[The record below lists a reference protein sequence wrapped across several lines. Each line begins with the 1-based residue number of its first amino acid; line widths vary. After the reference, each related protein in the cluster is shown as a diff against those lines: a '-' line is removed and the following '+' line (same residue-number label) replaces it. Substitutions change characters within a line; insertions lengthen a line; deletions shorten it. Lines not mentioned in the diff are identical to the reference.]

1 MMATKGTT
9 APAMVAPIEKLA
21 ITQEEY
27 AERLASTRRAM
38 ERAGLDALIL
48 FHSTRIVYLSGF
60 THATTERPMALIVPA
75 KGDLGVLIPALEQ
88 EHVRKSTGVGHFAVY
103 PEYPAG
109 PSGKHPMQH
118 LAALLK
124 ELKLTGPGKKIGV
137 DTDGYGDVNGYRGP
151 SVTDITDGATVVRTA
166 DLIDTPRQVKT
177 AHELQLIRESARWGN
192 LAHRILQKEM
202 AVGRSEIEV
211 SLRATLAATTTML
224 DTLGATFTGGGR
236 GVQSSPASA
245 MFIAGTNTAMP
256 HGMRREGGLQPGDVI
271 ITGAGALVGGYHSE
285 LERSMIVGEPSAEF
299 RTYFEAMVHIQEVAF
314 AALRPGRTCADAE
327 RDISGAIAELGYADL
342 QRHHTGHGIGLEGHE
357 QPFIDM
363 GDDTELLPGM
373 VLSVE
378 PGLYVPGFAGFRHSD
393 TVAITERGCDCLTF
407 YPRDLDSLIVPI

>member
-1 MMATKGTT
+1 MGKT
-9 APAMVAPIEKLA
+9 AAAMIAPIETLA
-21 ITQEEY
+21 ITRGEY
-27 AERLASTRRAM
+27 EGRIAATRRAM
-38 ERAGLDALIL
+38 ERDGLDALIL
-48 FHSTRIVYLSGF
+48 FNSIRIVYLTGF
-60 THATTERPMALIVPA
+60 THATTERPMALIIPA
-75 KGDLGVLIPALEQ
+75 SGDLGVLIPALEQ

-124 ELKLTGPGKKIGV
+124 ELKLSGTGKKIGV
-137 DTDGYGDVNGYRGP
+137 DADGYGDVNGYRGP
-151 SVTDITDGATVVRTA
+151 SVTAIADGASVVQAA
-166 DLIDTPRQVKT
+166 DLIDTSRQVKT

-192 LAHRILQKEM
+192 LAHRVLQKEM

-224 DTLGATFTGGGR
+224 DTLGPTYIGGGR

-245 MFIAGTNTAMP
+245 MFIAGTNTSMP
-256 HGMRREGGLQPGDVI
+256 HGMRREGGLRPGDVI

-285 LERSMIVGEPSAEF
+285 LERTMIVGEPSPEF
-299 RTYFEAMVHIQEVAF
+299 RKYFEAMAHIQEVAF

-327 RDISGAIAELGYADL
+327 RDISGAIAAMGHAAL

-363 GDDTELLPGM
+363 GDETELKPGM

-393 TVAITERGCDCLTF
+393 TVVITETGCDALTF
-407 YPRDLDSLIVPI
+407 YPRDLDSLIVPV

>member
-1 MMATKGTT
+1 MGTM
-9 APAMVAPIEKLA
+9 APAIVAPIETLA
-21 ITQEEY
+21 ITREEY
-27 AERLASTRRAM
+27 DGRIAATRQAM
-38 ERAGLDALIL
+38 ERDGLDALVL
-48 FHSTRIVYLSGF
+48 FNSNRIVYLTGF

-75 KGDLGVLIPALEQ
+75 SGDLGVLIPALEQ
-88 EHVRKSTGVGHFAVY
+88 EHVRKSAGVGHFAVY

-118 LAALLK
+118 LATLLK
-124 ELKLTGPGKKIGV
+124 DLKLTGQGKKIGV
-137 DTDGYGDVNGYRGP
+137 DADGYGDINGYRGP
-151 SVTDITDGATVVRTA
+151 SVTAIADGASVVQAA

-224 DTLGATFTGGGR
+224 DTLGPTYIGGGR
-236 GVQSSPASA
+236 SVQRSPASA
-245 MFIAGTNTAMP
+245 MFIAGTNTSMP
-256 HGMRREGGLQPGDVI
+256 HGMRREGGLRPGDVI

-285 LERSMIVGEPSAEF
+285 LERTMIVGEPSPEF
-299 RTYFEAMVHIQEVAF
+299 RTYFDAMTHIQEVAF

-327 RDISGAIAELGYADL
+327 RDISGAIAALGHAEL

-363 GDDTELLPGM
+363 GDETELKPGM

-378 PGLYVPGFAGFRHSD
+378 PGLYVPGVAGFRHSD
-393 TVAITERGCDCLTF
+393 TVVITKTGCDALTF
-407 YPRDLDSLIVPI
+407 YPRDLDSLIVSV

>member
-1 MMATKGTT
+1 MVTT
-9 APAMVAPIEKLA
+9 APAMIAPIEKLA
-21 ITQEEY
+21 ITREEY
-27 AERLASTRRAM
+27 EGRIAATRRAM
-38 ERAGLDALIL
+38 ERDGLDALIL
-48 FHSTRIVYLSGF
+48 FNSIRIVYLTGF
-60 THATTERPMALIVPA
+60 THATTERPMALIIPA
-75 KGDLGVLIPALEQ
+75 SGDLGVLIPALEQ

-109 PSGKHPMQH
+109 PSGTHPMQH
-118 LAALLK
+118 LAALLAK
-124 ELKLTGPGKKIGV
+124 LKLTGRGKKIGV
-137 DTDGYGDVNGYRGP
+137 DADGYGDVNGYRGP
-151 SVTDITDGATVVRTA
+151 SVTVIADGASVVQAA

-211 SLRATLAATTTML
+211 SLRATLAATTTIL
-224 DTLGATFTGGGR
+224 DTLGPTYIGGGR

-245 MFIAGTNTAMP
+245 MFIAGTNTSMP
-256 HGMRREGGLQPGDVI
+256 HGMRREGGLRPGDVI

-285 LERSMIVGEPSAEF
+285 LERTMVVGEPSKNF
-299 RTYFEAMVHIQEVAF
+299 RKYFEAMTHIQEVAF

-327 RDISGAIAELGYADL
+327 RDISGAIAAMGHAEL

-357 QPFIDM
+357 QPFIDI
-363 GDDTELLPGM
+363 GDETELKPGM

-393 TVAITERGCDCLTF
+393 TVVITENGCDALTF
-407 YPRDLDSLIVPI
+407 YPRDLDRLIVPV

>member
-1 MMATKGTT
+1 MATM
-9 APAMVAPIEKLA
+9 APAMVAPIETLA
-21 ITQEEY
+21 ITQAEY
-27 AERLASTRRAM
+27 AGRIAAARRAM
-38 ERAGLDALIL
+38 EREGLDALIL
-48 FHSTRIVYLSGF
+48 FNSNRIVYLSGF
-60 THATTERPMALIVPA
+60 THATTERPMALIIPA
-75 KGDLGVLIPALEQ
+75 EGDLGVLIPALEQ

-109 PSGKHPMQH
+109 PSGQHPMQH
-118 LAALLK
+118 LATLLK
-124 ELKLTGPGKKIGV
+124 DLKLTGRGKKIGV
-137 DTDGYGDVNGYRGP
+137 DADGYGDVNGYRGP
-151 SVTDITDGATVVRTA
+151 SVTAIASGATVVQAA
-166 DLIDTPRQVKT
+166 DLIDMARQVKS

-224 DTLGATFTGGGR
+224 DTLGPTYIGGGR

-245 MFIAGTNTAMP
+245 MCIAGTNTSMP
-256 HGMRREGGLQPGDVI
+256 HGMRREGGLRPGDVI

-285 LERSMIVGEPSAEF
+285 LERTMIVGEPSPEF
-299 RTYFEAMVHIQEVAF
+299 RHYFEAMTHIQEVAF

-327 RDISGAIAELGYADL
+327 RDISGAIAALGHTEL

-363 GDDTELLPGM
+363 GDETELKPGM

-393 TVAITERGCDCLTF
+393 TVVITKAGCDALTF

>member
-1 MMATKGTT
+1 MT
-9 APAMVAPIEKLA
+9 APAMVAPIETLA
-21 ITQEEY
+21 ITRGEYEE
-27 AERLASTRRAM
+27 RVASTRRAM
-38 ERAGLDALIL
+38 ERAGLDALII
-48 FHSTRIVYLSGF
+48 FNSIRIVYLSGF
-60 THATTERPMALIVPA
+60 THATTERPMALVIPA
-75 KGDLGVLIPALEQ
+75 SGDLGVLIPALEQ
-88 EHVRKSTGVGHFAVY
+88 EHVRKASNVGHFAVY

-109 PSGKHPMQH
+109 PSGTHPMQH
-118 LAALLK
+118 LATLLK
-124 ELKLTGPGKKIGV
+124 ELKLTGRGKKIGV
-137 DTDGYGDVNGYRGP
+137 DTDGYGGP
-151 SVTDITDGATVVRTA
+151 TVTEIAAGAAVIPSA

-177 AHELQLIRESARWGN
+177 AHELALIRESARWGN

-224 DTLGATFTGGGR
+224 DTLGPTYIGGGR

-245 MFIAGTNTAMP
+245 MCIAGTNTAMP
-256 HGMRREGGLQPGDVI
+256 HGMRREGGLRPGDVI

-285 LERSMIVGEPSAEF
+285 LERTMIVGEPSAEF
-299 RTYFEAMVHIQEVAF
+299 RTYFEAMTHIQEVAF

-327 RDISGAIAELGYADL
+327 RDISGAIAAMGYAEL

-363 GDDTELLPGM
+363 GDETELRPGM

-393 TVAITERGCDCLTF
+393 TIVITDKGCDALTF
-407 YPRDLDSLIVPI
+407 YPRDLDNLIIPV

>member
-1 MMATKGTT
+1 MMAMVTT
-9 APAMVAPIEKLA
+9 APTTVAPIERLG

-27 AERLASTRRAM
+27 AERLRQVRRAM
-38 ERAGLDALIL
+38 GQEGLDALVLFNSNRIL
-48 FHSTRIVYLSGF
+48 YLSGF
-60 THATTERPMALIVPA
+60 SHVSTERPMALIVPA
-75 KGDLGVLIPALEQ
+75 TGDLGVLIPQLEQ

-118 LAALLK
+118 LAALLV
-124 ELKLTGPGKKIGV
+124 ELGLTGRAKKIGV
-137 DTDGYGDVNGYRGP
+137 DSDGYGDVNGYRGP
-151 SVTDITDGATVVRTA
+151 SVTEIADGATVSHAA
-166 DLIDTPRQVKT
+166 DIVDGMRLVKT
-177 AHELQLIRESARWGN
+177 QHELELIRESARWGN
-192 LAHRILQKEM
+192 LAHRLLQKEM

-211 SLRATLAATTTML
+211 SLRATLAATTAML
-224 DTLGATFTGGGR
+224 DTLGPTYGGGGR
-236 GVQSSPASA
+236 GIRNPPASA
-245 MFIAGTNTAMP
+245 SFIAGTNTAMP
-256 HGMRREGGLQPGDVI
+256 HGMRREQGLQPGDVI

-285 LERSMIVGEPSAEF
+285 LERTMIVGEPSAEF
-299 RTYFEAMVHIQEVAF
+299 RRYFDAMMHVQEVAF

-327 RDISGAIAELGYADL
+327 RDISGAIAELGYAEL

-363 GDDTELLPGM
+363 GDDTELKPGM

-393 TVAITERGCDCLTF
+393 TIVITENGCDAITF
-407 YPRDLDSLIVPI
+407 YPRDLDSLIVPV

>member
-1 MMATKGTT
+1 MEA
-9 APAMVAPIEKLA
+9 AAMVAPIETLA
-21 ITQEEY
+21 ITRAEY
-27 AERLASTRRAM
+27 EGRIADARRAM
-38 ERAGLDALIL
+38 ERDGLDALIL
-48 FHSTRIVYLSGF
+48 FNSIRIVYLTGF

-75 KGDLGVLIPALEQ
+75 SGDLGVLIPALEQ
-88 EHVRKSTGVGHFAVY
+88 EHVRKSIGVGHFAVY

-124 ELKLTGPGKKIGV
+124 ELKLTGRGKKIGV
-137 DTDGYGDVNGYRGP
+137 DSDGYGDVNGYRGP
-151 SVTDITDGATVVRTA
+151 SVTDIASGATVVQAA
-166 DLIDTPRQVKT
+166 DLIDAPRQVKT

-211 SLRATLAATTTML
+211 SLRATLTATTTML
-224 DTLGATFTGGGR
+224 DTLGPTYIGGGR
-236 GVQSSPASA
+236 GVQHSPASA
-245 MFIAGTNTAMP
+245 MFIAGTNTSMP
-256 HGMRREGGLQPGDVI
+256 HGMRREGGLRPGDVI

-285 LERSMIVGEPSAEF
+285 LERTMIVGEPSAEF
-299 RTYFEAMVHIQEVAF
+299 RKYFDAMTHIQEVAF

-327 RDISGAIAELGYADL
+327 RDISGAIAALGHAEL

-357 QPFIDM
+357 QPFVDM
-363 GDDTELLPGM
+363 GDETELKPGM

-393 TVAITERGCDCLTF
+393 TIVITENGCDALTF
-407 YPRDLDSLIVPI
+407 YPRDLDSLIVPV

>member
-1 MMATKGTT
+1 MAAT
-9 APAMVAPIEKLA
+9 APGMIAPIEKLA
-21 ITQEEY
+21 ISREEY
-27 AERLASTRRAM
+27 AERVASTRRAM
-38 ERAGLDALIL
+38 GRAGLDALIL

-60 THATTERPMALIVPA
+60 THASTERPMALVVPA
-75 KGDLGVLIPALEQ
+75 DGELGVLIPALEQ
-88 EHVRKSTGVGHFAVY
+88 EHVRKAAGVGHIAVY

-124 ELKLTGPGKKIGV
+124 ELNLTGRGRKIGV

-151 SVTDITDGATVVRTA
+151 SVKEIATGAAVVPAA

-224 DTLGATFTGGGR
+224 DTLGPTYTGGGR
-236 GVQSSPASA
+236 GVRNSPASA
-245 MFIAGTNTAMP
+245 MFIAGTNTSMP

-271 ITGAGALVGGYHSE
+271 ITGASALVGGYHSE
-285 LERSMIVGEPSAEF
+285 LERTMIVGEPSAEF
-299 RTYFEAMVHIQEVAF
+299 RNYFDAMTHIQEVAF

-327 RDISGAIAELGYADL
+327 RDISGAIAAQGHAEL

-363 GDDTELLPGM
+363 GDDTELKPGM

-393 TVAITERGCDCLTF
+393 TVVITETGCDALTY

>member
-1 MMATKGTT
+1 MTAT
-9 APAMVAPIEKLA
+9 APAMVAPIERLA
-21 ITQEEY
+21 ITREEY
-27 AERLASTRRAM
+27 EGRIAETRRAM
-38 ERAGLDALIL
+38 ARDGLDALIL
-48 FHSTRIVYLSGF
+48 FNSNRIVYLSGF
-60 THATTERPMALIVPA
+60 THASTERPMALIVPA
-75 KGDLGVLIPALEQ
+75 DGDLGVLIPALEQ
-88 EHVRKSTGVGHFAVY
+88 EHVRKAAGVGHFAVY

-109 PSGKHPMQH
+109 PSGQHPMQH

-124 ELKLTGPGKKIGV
+124 ELKLAGRGKKIGV
-137 DTDGYGDVNGYRGP
+137 DSDGYGDVNGYRGP
-151 SVTDITDGATVVRTA
+151 TVTEVAGGAAVVPAA
-166 DLIDTPRQVKT
+166 DVIDTARQVKS

-224 DTLGATFTGGGR
+224 DTLGPTYTGGGR
-236 GVQSSPASA
+236 GVRNSPASA

-256 HGMRREGGLQPGDVI
+256 HGMRREGGLRPGDVI

-285 LERSMIVGEPSAEF
+285 LERTMIVGEPSAEF
-299 RTYFEAMVHIQEVAF
+299 RKYFEAMTHIQEVAF

-327 RDISGAIAELGYADL
+327 RDISGAIAALGHAEL

-363 GDDTELLPGM
+363 GDETELRPGM

-393 TVAITERGCDCLTF
+393 TVVITQNGCDALTF
-407 YPRDLDSLIVPI
+407 YPRDLDSLIVPV